1 MITTVTANGKD
12 EYRFIEALK
21 ERSNSGAKDVS
32 GVVSEII
39 NNVKLNGDKAV
50 YDYTVKFDGKAPEK
64 VEISSDEIEKIIEG
78 CDKDYIETL
87 KMYSGSAQKKAEEI
101 EKYWAEKDIKNT
113 TIKVHALKSA
123 SRSIGALELGEL
135 AARLEEAGK
144 NGDLDTLDKELEELL
159 SRYRQL
165 ANDLEPLNKR
175 EE

>member
-87 KMYSGSAQKKAEEI
+87 
-101 EKYWAEKDIKNT
+101 
-113 TIKVHALKSA
+113 
-123 SRSIGALELGEL
+123 
-135 AARLEEAGK
+135 
-144 NGDLDTLDKELEELL
+144 
-159 SRYRQL
+159 
-165 ANDLEPLNKR
+165 
-175 EE
+175 